1 MSLSSFG
8 VADLPTGTVSF
19 LFTDIEGST
28 KLLEELGEVY
38 VDLLEE
44 HHLVLQNAIEEAG
57 GIRVSIEGDGA
68 FGVFSSANDVIE
80 AAVSAQVAL
89 ESKTWPSHVSVRV
102 RMGIHTGEGVVGP
115 DGYVGLAVH
124 RAARISAIA
133 NGGQVLIS
141 EPTRSLV
148 DSGLPENL
156 RLQDLG
162 RHRLKGLSNA
172 EHLFQLLISG
182 LPSEFPALRSDDD
195 VRTNLPVQLTSF
207 VGRERILAELTA
219 LLETNRLVTL
229 TGVGGTGKT
238 RLAYQLAGNIKEQFS
253 DGVWVAELAQ
263 ITNPELVANQLAA
276 EMGVRPQPGEAILQ
290 TLASVVRYQEVLV
303 ILDNCEH
310 LLDPSALLAAELLQ
324 AGSEVKVLATSRE
337 ALGMA
342 GEVSYPVASL
352 GVPRG
357 ATKDTAH
364 VLTYDGIEL
373 FAERAALVRPGFL
386 VDESNVDAVARI
398 CRRLDGLPL
407 AIELAAAKIRSLSPD
422 DIAEHLDD
430 RFRLL
435 TGGSRT
441 ALPRQQT
448 LEATVAWSYDHLAVT
463 EKMLFR
469 RLSVFSGGFT
479 LETVAMICAE
489 DGLDAEDTDGLVLD
503 LVDKSMVVMEGHE
516 TGTRY
521 RLLETLRQYGR
532 EQLVGHGDPELLR
545 RNHAEGFAN
554 HAEVLNSA
562 LRGPGQDTAIHVLD
576 AEYDNMRSAL
586 TWAQGAGESALVL
599 RLVAALGAYWEHLGN
614 WVEGRSWMTAEL
626 LENEDLSLALR
637 IRAALAVMQMVISD
651 DKEEGAM
658 LASQVL
664 DLALQL
670 DDKQLL
676 AEAMAF
682 HGYAISWLGEDDESI
697 AALEKA
703 IELSRTDADSW
714 ALANALSMFGN
725 VAFRRQP
732 KRAMETEK
740 EGLALFRELGDMFKT
755 ADSLY
760 HLGFMASE
768 SNPADALAWLE
779 QSLTISRQLDSP
791 SGEGHALLQLG
802 MVKRAASQ
810 ADAHQ
815 VLTNALDVLTEI
827 GDHHCA
833 ANTERELGLVE
844 LDDFPEVAKE
854 RLERAVSMAA
864 DVQDRANMVRSMEAI
879 SKLLVRNDDLGRAV
893 TLYGA
898 SSQLLGNSRQAHAS
912 LRLADREP
920 EYSLAK
926 DRLDETTY
934 RKAWDVGVAMSAIE
948 AVEYALS

>member
-1 MSLSSFG
+1 VSVSSFG

-44 HHLVLQNAIEEAG
+44 HHLVLQDAIEEAG
-57 GIRVSIEGDGA
+57 GIRVSTEGDGA
-68 FGVFSSANDVIE
+68 FGVFSSANDAIE
-80 AAVSAQVAL
+80 AAAAAQVAL
-89 ESKTWPSHVSVRV
+89 ASKAWPSQVSVRV
-102 RMGIHTGEGVVGP
+102 RMGIHTGEGVVGS

-124 RAARISAIA
+124 RAARISAVA

-162 RHRLKGLSNA
+162 RHRLRGLSNA

-182 LPSEFPALRSDDD
+182 LPSEFPALKSADD

-207 VGRERILAELTA
+207 VGRERILDELTA
-219 LLETNRLVTL
+219 LLEANRLVTL

-238 RLAYQLAGNIKEQFS
+238 RLAYQLAGNTKEQFS

-263 ITNPELVANQLAA
+263 VTDPELVANQLAA
-276 EMGVRPQPGEAILQ
+276 EMGVRPQPGEPILR
-290 TLASVVRYQEVLV
+290 TLATVVQYQEVLV

-310 LLDPSALLAAELLQ
+310 LLDPTALLAAELLQ
-324 AGSEVKVLATSRE
+324 AGSGVKVLATSRE
-337 ALGMA
+337 ALGVA

-352 GVPRG
+352 GVPLE
-357 ATKDTAH
+357 ATKDTAQI
-364 VLTYDGIEL
+364 LTYDGIEL
-373 FAERAALVRPGFL
+373 FAQRAALVRPDFL
-386 VDESNVDAVARI
+386 VDESNVEAVVRI

-407 AIELAAAKIRSLSPD
+407 AIELAAAKVRSLSPD

-448 LEATVAWSYDHLAVT
+448 LEATVAWSYDHLADT
-463 EKMLFR
+463 EKTLFR

-479 LETVAMICAE
+479 LETVTMICGG
-489 DGLDAEDTDGLVLD
+489 DGLDTADTDSLVLD
-503 LVDKSMVVMEGHE
+503 LVDKSMVVMENHE

-532 EQLVGHGDPELLR
+532 DQLAGHGDPELLR
-545 RNHAEGFAN
+545 RKHAETFAN

-562 LRGPGQDTAIHVLD
+562 LRGPGQDTAVRVID
-576 AEYDNMRSAL
+576 AEHDNMRSAL
-586 TWAQGAGESALVL
+586 TWAQSAGESALVL
-599 RLVAALGAYWEHLGN
+599 RLVAALGAYWEHLGH
-614 WVEGRSWMTAEL
+614 WVEGRSWMTTEL
-626 LENEDLSLALR
+626 FENEDLSLALR
-637 IRAALAVMQMVISD
+637 IRAALAVMQMVLSD

-664 DLALQL
+664 DMAVRL

-682 HGYAISWLGEDDESI
+682 YGYAISWVGKDDEGI
-697 AALEKA
+697 VVGGKA

-714 ALANALSMFGN
+714 ALANALSVFGN
-725 VAFRRQP
+725 VAAGPQP
-732 KRAMETEK
+732 ERAMEAEQ
-740 EGLALFRELGDMFKT
+740 EGLALFRELGDMFRT

-760 HLGFMASE
+760 HLGSMAAE
-768 SNPADALAWLE
+768 SKPADALAWLE
-779 QSLTISRQLDSP
+779 ESLNISRELDSP
-791 SGEGHALLQLG
+791 SGVGHALLELG

-810 ADAHQ
+810 TDAHQ
-815 VLTNALDVLTEI
+815 VLSSALDVLSEV

-844 LDDFPEVAKE
+844 LDDFPDVAKE

-864 DVQDRANMVRSMEAI
+864 DVQDRANMARSMEAI
-879 SKLLVRNDDLGRAV
+879 SKLLVRNGDFGRAV

-898 SSQLLGNSRQAHAS
+898 SSQLLGNSRQAHTA

-920 EYSLAK
+920 EYSIAK

-934 RKAWDVGVAMSAIE
+934 RKAWDVGVAMSAIQ
-948 AVEYALS
+948 AVEYALN